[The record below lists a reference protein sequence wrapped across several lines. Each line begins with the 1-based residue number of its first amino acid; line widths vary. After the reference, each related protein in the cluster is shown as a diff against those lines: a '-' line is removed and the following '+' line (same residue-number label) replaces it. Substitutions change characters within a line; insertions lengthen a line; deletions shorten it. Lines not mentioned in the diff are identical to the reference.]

1 VLDEARA
8 SHYTIWAVA
17 FILYLS
23 DAARLIR
30 WRELLLVESGRG
42 RLRPSLSDHPFTI
55 AGRVLAL
62 PPIVRPDRGVF
73 VAAWGGKW
81 AADRDVTA
89 AMTAI
94 GQLRGA
100 LTPVRVAAVAGFALL
115 FVVGPA
121 LTFFGGP
128 GLAVLGTAALLYPT
142 ILGTALL
149 LWRKRHA
156 LRLTPTQTIGLGLEL
171 LVCPAFLPNL
181 VRKIT
186 TKHRVDADGAQIAAV
201 TASGEARDE
210 FFARLQGRA
219 DELLNEADGDDA
231 LQQELRSYLVMLRG
245 AR

>member
-1 VLDEARA
+1 
-8 SHYTIWAVA
+8 
-17 FILYLS
+17 
-23 DAARLIR
+23 
-30 WRELLLVESGRG
+30 
-42 RLRPSLSDHPFTI
+42 
-55 AGRVLAL
+55 
-62 PPIVRPDRGVF
+62 
-73 VAAWGGKW
+73 
-81 AADRDVTA
+81 
-89 AMTAI
+89 
-94 GQLRGA
+94 
-100 LTPVRVAAVAGFALL
+100 
-115 FVVGPA
+115 
-121 LTFFGGP
+121 
-128 GLAVLGTAALLYPT
+128 
-142 ILGTALL
+142 
-149 LWRKRHA
+149 